1 MNCGIAAHETIR
13 RYCNEKI
20 RQRKER
26 KMSVLEFIKVVILG
40 IVEGITEWLPIS
52 STGHMIL
59 VDEFIKMEMT
69 PEFKEFF
76 LVVIQ
81 LGAILAVVVL
91 YWSKLWPFYIRE
103 ISPKKRKELNRM
115 NPVSRMALTFVE
127 KFCNKD
133 KWILWFKILVACIPT
148 IVIALPF
155 NDIIEEK
162 FNNYIVVAI
171 ALIVYG
177 VIFILIENYNKR
189 RKPVCTSLE
198 ELSFGTAFKIGIFQ
212 VLSVIPG
219 TSRSGSTIIGG
230 ILVGTSRTVA
240 AEFTF
245 FLAIPV
251 MFGASL
257 LKLVKF
263 GFAFTPAEILT
274 LVTGVVVAFFVSI
287 IAIKFL
293 MGYIKKH
300 DFKAFGWYRIVLGI
314 LVLGY
319 FAVAV
324 HR

>member
-1 MNCGIAAHETIR
+1 
-13 RYCNEKI
+13 
-20 RQRKER
+20 
-26 KMSVLEFIKVVILG
+26 MSVLEFIKVVILG

-69 PEFKEFF
+69 PQFKEFF

-103 ISPKKRKELNRM
+103 ISTKKRKELNRM
-115 NPVSRMALTFVE
+115 NPVSRVAMTFVE
-127 KFCNKD
+127 KFCDKA

-177 VIFILIENYNKR
+177 VIFIIVENYNKR
-189 RKPVCTSLE
+189 RKPICTSLE
-198 ELSFGTAFKIGIFQ
+198 DLSFATAFKIGIFQ

-219 TSRSGSTIIGG
+219 TSRSGATIIGG
-230 ILVGTSRTVA
+230 LILGLSRQIA

-245 FLAIPV
+245 YLAIPV

-257 LKLVKF
+257 IKLLKF
-263 GFAFTPAEILT
+263 GVHYTALEAGVLAVGMISAF
-274 LVTGVVVAFFVSI
+274 LVSVLVI
-287 IAIKFL
+287 RFL

-300 DFKAFGWYRIVLGI
+300 DFKIFGWYRIVLGI
-314 LVLGY
+314 VVLAS
-319 FAVAV
+319 FALFL
-324 HR
+324 

>member
-162 FNNYIVVAI
+162 FNNYVVVAI

-319 FAVAV
+319 FAG
-324 HR
+324 RKFL

>member
-1 MNCGIAAHETIR
+1 MNCGIATHETIR

-162 FNNYIVVAI
+162 FNNYAVVAI